1 MEEYVINLMG
11 SFGYLGMFIGMVLE
25 AVVIIIPSELILA
38 MGGILAANGSF
49 SIFGAI
55 LIGLLGSVFC
65 ACIIYAMG
73 YYGGRPFIQK
83 YGKFFFIKEKD
94 IEKSDRWF
102 EKYGMKAAFIGRFF
116 PIVRTLISLPIGIS
130 KLNFKKFLIYTT
142 IGSIPWTLLFVLSG
156 YYLGSNYTK
165 IANIVDIFKIPIII
179 FITLLF
185 LIYIYMKLLK
195 PKIVVMR
202 IKDKK

>member
-1 MEEYVINLMG
+1 MEEYVINLME

-49 SIFGAI
+49 SLFGAI
-55 LIGLLGSVFC
+55 FVGLFGSVFC

-83 YGKFFFIKEKD
+83 YGKFFFMKEKD

-185 LIYIYMKLLK
+185 LIYIYLKVLK
-195 PKIVVMR
+195 PKMVVMR

>member
-1 MEEYVINLMG
+1 MIVI
-11 SFGYLGMFIGMVLE
+11 
-25 AVVIIIPSELILA
+25 
-38 MGGILAANGSF
+38 GG
-49 SIFGAI
+49 
-55 LIGLLGSVFC
+55 
-65 ACIIYAMG
+65 
-73 YYGGRPFIQK
+73 Q
-83 YGKFFFIKEKD
+83 
-94 IEKSDRWF
+94 
-102 EKYGMKAAFIGRFF
+102 MK
-116 PIVRTLISLPIGIS
+116 
-130 KLNFKKFLIYTT
+130 NKKFLIYTK